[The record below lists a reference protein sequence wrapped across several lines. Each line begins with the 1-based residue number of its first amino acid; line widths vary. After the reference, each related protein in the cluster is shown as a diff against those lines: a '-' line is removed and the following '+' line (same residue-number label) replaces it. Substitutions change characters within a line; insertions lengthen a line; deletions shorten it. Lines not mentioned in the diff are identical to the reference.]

1 MLGRSLHFG
10 CTPPVCLFVIAG
22 EEGVACKNI
31 KHESLGDNN
40 ISHRGAL
47 TVIYG
52 DRDALDWVQCNESS
66 ARKCSPAPQDWY
78 HSHTKPHHSR
88 FISLGN
94 SFLPLHVRDLVPKS
108 TDVSRRITAPLFI
121 WHKIKFRSTS
131 HRSFYQFH
139 TFYPRNVQKKRT
151 KCKLCSHL
159 WWNSAARA
167 SLACEMPRFSTPQ
180 KPQKANKRAHLFAM
194 IWSAAFSFSSSVCYL
209 LCYTSTAQ
217 KPQANS
223 FSNFLMYSLST
234 EH

>member
-1 MLGRSLHFG
+1 M
-10 CTPPVCLFVIAG
+10 
-22 EEGVACKNI
+22 
-31 KHESLGDNN
+31 
-40 ISHRGAL
+40 
-47 TVIYG
+47 IYG
-52 DRDALDWVQCNESS
+52 DRDALDELWTECSAMNRTRES
-66 ARKCSPAPQDWY
+66 QDWY
-78 HSHTKPHHSR
+78 HFHTKPRHSR

-121 WHKIKFRSTS
+121 WLKIKFRSTS
-131 HRSFYQFH
+131 HRSFYQLDIFTH
-139 TFYPRNVQKKRT
+139 ATCKKAQKAR

-167 SLACEMPRFSTPQ
+167 SFACEMPRFSTPQ
-180 KPQKANKRAHLFAM
+180 KPQKANKRAHLLAM
-194 IWSAAFSFSSSVCYL
+194 IWSAAFSSSVYYL

-223 FSNFLMYSLST
+223 FSNFLMYSFST